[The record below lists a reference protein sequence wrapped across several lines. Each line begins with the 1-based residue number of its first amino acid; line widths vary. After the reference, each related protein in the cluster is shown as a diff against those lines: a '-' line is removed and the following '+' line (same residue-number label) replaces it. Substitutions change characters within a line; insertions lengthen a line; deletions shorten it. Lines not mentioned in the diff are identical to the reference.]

1 MSGVDPSLHAPRQTL
16 SHIQRLLTTHG
27 IRPKN
32 KLGQCFLIDLNLV
45 DLIVRTAELSG
56 DDLVLEVGAGTGS
69 LSARLAESAGAVVS
83 FEIDSS
89 VHALALEQ
97 LGDRPNVRLIQC
109 DALRNKN
116 ELHPRLIAALDE
128 AKAKFGTTRLKLVAN
143 LPYAVATPVIANL
156 LIAERPIE
164 RMVATVQWE
173 IAERL
178 LAQPGTSQFS
188 ALSVL
193 VQSLADVTLVRKL
206 APSVFWP
213 RPKVESA
220 IVQID
225 PQPGKRARVGDV
237 KRFRSFLRD
246 LYTHRRKN
254 LRGALSG
261 WPTGR
266 REKADVDAMLQR
278 LQLAGTM
285 RAEELTIEQH
295 RDLWKAFD
303 T

>member
-1 MSGVDPSLHAPRQTL
+1 MNDLDSKSPRQTL
-16 SHIQRLLTTHG
+16 THIQRLLATRG

-45 DLIVRTAELSG
+45 DLIVRTSELTH

-69 LSARLAESAGAVVS
+69 LTARLADEAGAVVS
-83 FEIDSS
+83 VEIDPT
-89 VHALALEQ
+89 VHALAREHV
-97 LGDRPNVRLIQC
+97 GERANVHLLQT

-116 ELHPRLIAALDE
+116 ELNPAVLAALNAAE
-128 AKAKFGTTRLKLVAN
+128 IAFQCKRFKLVAN
-143 LPYAVATPVIANL
+143 LPYSVATPVIANL
-156 LIAERPIE
+156 LIADRPIA
-164 RMVATVQWE
+164 RMVVTVQWE

-178 LAQPGTSQFS
+178 TATPGTSAFS

-193 VQSLADVTLVRKL
+193 VQSLAEVSVVRRL

-220 IVQID
+220 IVEINPD
-225 PQPGKRARVGDV
+225 PAKRAQIGDV
-237 KRFRSFLRD
+237 RSFREFLRD

-261 WPTGR
+261 WPSGR
-266 REKADVDAMLQR
+266 REKGDVDRFLA
-278 LQLAGTM
+278 QLAFPGTM
-285 RAEELTIEQH
+285 RAEELTSEQH
-295 RDLWKAFD
+295 QRLWRAFEPAE
-303 T
+303 

>member
-1 MSGVDPSLHAPRQTL
+1 M
-16 SHIQRLLTTHG
+16 
-27 IRPKN
+27 
-32 KLGQCFLIDLNLV
+32 
-45 DLIVRTAELSG
+45 
-56 DDLVLEVGAGTGS
+56 
-69 LSARLAESAGAVVS
+69 
-83 FEIDSS
+83 
-89 VHALALEQ
+89 
-97 LGDRPNVRLIQC
+97 
-109 DALRNKN
+109 
-116 ELHPRLIAALDE
+116 HPRLIEALDK
-128 AKAKFGTTRLKLVAN
+128 AQAKFGTTRLKLVAN

-164 RMVATVQWE
+164 RMVVTVQWE

-193 VQSLADVTLVRKL
+193 VQSLADVALIRKL

-225 PQPGKRARVGDV
+225 PRPAKRARRSARL
-237 KRFRSFLRD
+237 RFRAFLRD

-266 REKADVDAMLQR
+266 REKADVDALFER
-278 LQLAGTM
+278 LQLPGTM

-295 RDLWKAFD
+295 QRVVASV
-303 T
+303 

>member
-1 MSGVDPSLHAPRQTL
+1 
-16 SHIQRLLTTHG
+16 
-27 IRPKN
+27 
-32 KLGQCFLIDLNLV
+32 
-45 DLIVRTAELSG
+45 
-56 DDLVLEVGAGTGS
+56 
-69 LSARLAESAGAVVS
+69 
-83 FEIDSS
+83 
-89 VHALALEQ
+89 
-97 LGDRPNVRLIQC
+97 
-109 DALRNKN
+109 
-116 ELHPRLIAALDE
+116 
-128 AKAKFGTTRLKLVAN
+128 
-143 LPYAVATPVIANL
+143 
-156 LIAERPIE
+156 
-164 RMVATVQWE
+164 MVATVQWE

-193 VQSLADVTLVRKL
+193 VQSLADVALVRKL

-225 PQPGKRARVGDV
+225 PHPAKRATIGEVT
-237 KRFRSFLRD
+237 RFRSFLRD

-266 REKADVDAMLQR
+266 REKVEVDALLER
-278 LQLAGTM
+278 LALPGTM

-295 RDLWKAFD
+295 RELWNAFD
-303 T
+303 P